1 MHALMQ
7 SVGMVDDHDVGCFM
21 HVTNRKRKNN
31 TNDDDDDDDVR
42 KIKAAKAAT

>member
-21 HVTNRKRKNN
+21 HVNNRKRKNN
-31 TNDDDDDDDVR
+31 ITMMMMMMM
-42 KIKAAKAAT
+42 